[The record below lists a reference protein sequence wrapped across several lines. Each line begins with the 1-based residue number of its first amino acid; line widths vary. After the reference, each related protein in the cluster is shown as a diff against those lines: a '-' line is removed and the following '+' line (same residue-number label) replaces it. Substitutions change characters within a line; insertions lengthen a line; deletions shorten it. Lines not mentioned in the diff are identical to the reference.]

1 MTPAD
6 RRFQEL
12 LEQRLVQV
20 AREAQRNLT
29 PAALEL
35 GQTRSSI
42 GLNRRVG
49 NRENKWDKDS
59 GPIDPTFSVLLFR
72 STSGK
77 YLGVMVNYATHPVTL
92 RADNYQ
98 VSADFPGVLYHRLG
112 TEMDC
117 LVVYLQGC
125 CGDVIPK

>member
-1 MTPAD
+1 
-6 RRFQEL
+6 
-12 LEQRLVQV
+12 
-20 AREAQRNLT
+20 
-29 PAALEL
+29 
-35 GQTRSSI
+35 

-112 TEMDC
+112 AEMDC
-117 LVVYLQGC
+117 PVVYLQGC
-125 CGDVIPK
+125 CGDVIPKVFGTVKEMESFGVRMADEALAAAALAKPVSGDS